1 MPGTEQLIAL
11 VRNSRYTATVLTG
24 AENSLFLA
32 EFDGKPCSTDL
43 QCLLDVFGPTA
54 LEISVAGPVQFLL
67 SLAVTETGGDEEEE
81 EGEEDDVVVDHVV
94 RQSVLLITLLMYS
107 ARPGLTL
114 LTARASQHD

>member
-1 MPGTEQLIAL
+1 MST
-11 VRNSRYTATVLTG
+11 
-24 AENSLFLA
+24 
-32 EFDGKPCSTDL
+32 STDL
-43 QCLLDVFGPTA
+43 QGLLDVLGPTA

-67 SLAVTETGGDEEEE
+67 SLAVTETGGEEKEDD
-81 EGEEDDVVVDHVV
+81 GEEDDVVVDHDV

>member
-1 MPGTEQLIAL
+1 M
-11 VRNSRYTATVLTG
+11 
-24 AENSLFLA
+24 
-32 EFDGKPCSTDL
+32 
-43 QCLLDVFGPTA
+43 FGPTA

-67 SLAVTETGGDEEEE
+67 SLAVTETGGEEDD
-81 EGEEDDVVVDHVV
+81 GEEDDVVVDHVV